1 MSPLPKKRMKYAVSL
16 NLLLIE
22 NGRLSPG
29 GGTPCPPRLAALV
42 ASPRVEISL
51 ANIFSLVEVNQA
63 ILAWSFY

>member
-1 MSPLPKKRMKYAVSL
+1 MPNFLSRGEKIFSKVKV

-51 ANIFSLVEVNQA
+51 ANIFSR
-63 ILAWSFY
+63 ISYK